1 MGYEYLIKYKYL
13 GVQMNVKLN
22 LKDYIEQ
29 VKDKERKIKP
39 LQLKLGMLSL

>member
-1 MGYEYLIKYKYL
+1 MGYEYVRKYKYS
-13 GVQMNVKLN
+13 GVQMNEKLN

-39 LQLKLGMLSL
+39 LQWKLGMLSL

>member
-1 MGYEYLIKYKYL
+1 MGYEYVIKNKYL
-13 GVQMNVKLN
+13 GVEMNEKLN
-22 LKDYIEQ
+22 LKDYTEQ